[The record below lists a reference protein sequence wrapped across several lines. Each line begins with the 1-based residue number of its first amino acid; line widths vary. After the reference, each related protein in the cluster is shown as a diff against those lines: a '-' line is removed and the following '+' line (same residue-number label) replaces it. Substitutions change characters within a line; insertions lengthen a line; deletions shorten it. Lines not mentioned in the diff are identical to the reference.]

1 MDVHNWIIGQV
12 VIDIIIGA
20 LLLWFLK
27 SQYKGKKPGQEL
39 RDALLESETI
49 ISEIRQ
55 ISSNLDRNL
64 EEKRELSRRILE
76 QLDESLD
83 KAKKSYQQ
91 LQKLLREYGANL
103 PSGNESLNNTEKTR
117 ESVNALLAKGLSKEE
132 ISRHL
137 DIPLGE
143 MELLLKFQ
151 RRTSDQDK
159 LPR

>member
-1 MDVHNWIIGQV
+1 MDAQSWIIGQV
-12 VIDIIIGA
+12 IIDIIIGI

-27 SQYKGKKPGQEL
+27 SRYKGKKHVQEL
-39 RDALLESETI
+39 RDALLDSETI
-49 ISEIRQ
+49 LAEIRE
-55 ISSNLDRNL
+55 ISSDLDKNLN
-64 EEKRELSRRILE
+64 EKRMLSRGILE

-83 KAKKSYQQ
+83 KAKESYQQ

-103 PSGNESLNNTEKTR
+103 PPQDRSRNDTEKIM
-117 ESVNALLAKGLSKEE
+117 ESVNTLLSKGLAKEE

-151 RRTSDQDK
+151 KRTSD
-159 LPR
+159 R